1 MFKSIYNVH
10 FAGLQYSVLKIIPSM
25 SKNRVRQSYLILN
38 YCGLSEFVSQ
48 YAGNIHGGCGAA
60 GRMRGGGAGG
70 AQDGAYFAI
79 CELM

>member
-1 MFKSIYNVH
+1 MFKGIYNVH

-38 YCGLSEFVSQ
+38 LADCAEFFLNPPEIF
-48 YAGNIHGGCGAA
+48 AADA
-60 GRMRGGGAGG
+60 GRCGRWGG
-70 AQDGAYFAI
+70 AQEGAYFAI